1 MDSTELEKNGGIDAK
16 IKDNGKYDAENI
28 DGKSLDE
35 NISPPPAAT
44 KGRGLRKWRRI
55 RREAGKETNT
65 SLDSNR
71 KRGSTAFPI
80 GTKQKS
86 EGSSSSTNAVSN
98 ALDLRSPLLV
108 DFGGGFATRADSEN
122 SEDRNS
128 RSSTAASAPRA
139 KKLETVRGVSGKNSG
154 VSVQSGDQMGKSRS
168 VTNKKA
174 RGVRIKKE
182 NSISSVESDSRSSN
196 FVFVEGSNGR
206 RSCRSGNYDGDYS
219 DDARNGDRCLNEEG
233 PNANE
238 ADSEEISHEDLGAEN
253 SWEVK
258 EGKVDDRVGSG
269 DRDDLAESVMPL
281 HLAQEA
287 LEREVQKLRDVGKE
301 DPLSTDTKISDLE
314 SILNFGNMK
323 IEHEEILKQRI
334 AAEVEFLVISNTIQN
349 LKTTGYKDQINHTV
363 QQKIVP
369 VSVSVPVSV
378 PEKVPKEVKVED
390 ESETARKLRKRVCR
404 YAFWFVI
411 QLVLFLVV
419 VYLLVLQ
426 FSSQNME
433 VLPT

>member
-1 MDSTELEKNGGIDAK
+1 MDLIESEKNGEIDAK
-16 IKDNGKYDAENI
+16 IKDNGKCDVEII

-35 NISPPPAAT
+35 NVSPPPAAT

-55 RREAGKETNT
+55 RRESGKETNT

-86 EGSSSSTNAVSN
+86 EGSSSSTNAVSK
-98 ALDLRSPLLV
+98 ALDRRGPVLV

-139 KKLETVRGVSGKNSG
+139 KNLETVKNSG
-154 VSVQSGDQMGKSRS
+154 VSVQSGDQQGKSRG

-174 RGVRIKKE
+174 RGVRLKKE
-182 NSISSVESDSRSSN
+182 NSYSSVESDSRSSN
-196 FVFVEGSNGR
+196 FVFVQGSNGR
-206 RSCRSGNYDGDYS
+206 QSFRSGNYDEDYS

-238 ADSEEISHEDLGAEN
+238 ADSEEISREDLGAE
-253 SWEVK
+253 SPWEVK
-258 EGKVDDRVGSG
+258 ERKVDDDRVESG
-269 DRDDLAESVMPL
+269 DRDDPVESMLPL

-301 DPLSTDTKISDLE
+301 DPLSNDTKISELE

-349 LKTTGYKDQINHTV
+349 LKTGYKDQINHTV
-363 QQKIVP
+363 QQKNVASP
-369 VSVSVPVSV
+369 V
-378 PEKVPKEVKVED
+378 PEEVKVED
-390 ESETARKLRKRVCR
+390 EGETARKLRKRACK

-419 VYLLVLQ
+419 VYVLVLQ
-426 FSSQNME
+426 FSSQNLE